1 MVAAVK
7 YKWDNN
13 VAHQFQNTVMKNM
26 GSMKIPKPV
35 GDSSQESIDNLASD
49 LNDFFHRCANEANII
64 KSKMVAGN
72 HRKPLKN
79 RSKKW
84 FTPTL
89 SNLKKELF
97 NLAKCL
103 GASPYDQNKRQLFH
117 SKKKNT
123 NS

>member
-26 GSMKIPKPV
+26 GSMKISKPV

-79 RSKKW
+79 KSKKW

-89 SNLKKELF
+89 SNLKKS
-97 NLAKCL
+97 CL
-103 GASPYDQNKRQLFH
+103 TGQNIYVPLHMIKINVNYFIQRR
-117 SKKKNT
+117 KNT